1 MAYFPCIDG
10 QLKQP
15 MTIEVDPSRSEMN
28 SLLADG
34 FTSGAAAQLDS
45 IATELI
51 RHVKIHEGEYKY
63 FSAAT
68 ESNATL

>member
-10 QLKQP
+10 QLKPP
-15 MTIEVDPSRSEMN
+15 MTIEVDPSRSEMK

-34 FTSGAAAQLDS
+34 FTSGAAAQLRNVT
-45 IATELI
+45 TELI
-51 RHVKIHEGEYKY
+51 QRFKIHEGEYKY

-68 ESNATL
+68 ESNAAL